1 MTTVKKLKQRINDL
15 IKSGKISDDTLV
27 LSYAD
32 EFNHYSADNIDVRI
46 LDIDHEIADI
56 NSTIDCQDLI
66 IRDSYK
72 SRLKNDKVHLENLKQ
87 LNGGRTNA
95 IYIL

>member
-1 MTTVKKLKQRINDL
+1 MMTVKQLKQRINDL

-32 EFNHYSADNIDVRI
+32 EFDHYSADCVDIRI
-46 LDIDHEIADI
+46 LDIDDKIADI
-56 NSTIDCQDLI
+56 NSTSDCQEPV
-66 IRDSYK
+66 IRDTYK
-72 SRLKNDKVHLENLKQ
+72 SHLKKEKAHFENLKQ